1 MMTIDDPIA
10 EAIGLLGY
18 ASTSPGIGGILKIRT
33 SDFRVEEVATNI
45 AFDPKGRFTVARIT
59 LTNWETNR
67 FCQQLANRLRI
78 PRNRIFFA
86 GTKDKRAVTT
96 QIFVI
101 DAPQTK
107 VAEIEMTDVDIEILG
122 RTHQKIGF
130 GNHKGNRFTITVRG
144 CADEQGN
151 PLTNEEAAH
160 RITSILNEMKEAVG
174 EDKFPNWIGPQRF
187 GSGRPVTAATGQ
199 YALSGDWEKAVMT
212 YLTMP
217 GDEDEE
223 AAVVRQK
230 IIREGISQEIVE
242 EMPNWMGYERRMIEH
257 LLKNEGDYLGAY
269 STLPSNL
276 QLMTIH
282 AVQSKIFNTSMKNRL
297 ELGVSLSKPQIGDMV
312 GRVDEKGQ
320 LEPTSCVEVRPKTQP
335 RISRNCEMGRLVTT
349 GPLPGCEIAYASH
362 QIGAIEQG
370 AANQLG
376 LGQQDWVVDEIPSL
390 TTSGTRRALVT
401 VFEEFQTELVP
412 ISELVLEES
421 TRAQK
426 VKQTQMWH
434 PEGASVRFRFTLP
447 PGSYATILMR
457 EFMKVP
463 TSHL

>member
-1 MMTIDDPIA
+1 MMLLHDPIA
-10 EAIGLLGY
+10 EAIGLLGF
-18 ASTSPGIGGILKIRT
+18 ASSTPGIGGILKIRT

-45 AFDPKGRFTVARIT
+45 ALDPKGRFTVARIT

-101 DAPQTK
+101 DAPQNK
-107 VAEIEMTDVDIEILG
+107 VAEIEMSDVEIEVLG

-130 GNHKGNRFTITVRG
+130 GNHKGNRFTIIVRG
-144 CADEQGN
+144 CADGLGN
-151 PLTNEEAAH
+151 PLTNDEVAR
-160 RITSILNEMKEAVG
+160 RITSILEEMKEAVG

-199 YALSGDWEKAVMT
+199 CALSGDWEKAVMT

-217 GDEDEE
+217 GEEDDE
-223 AAVVRQK
+223 AAIVRQK
-230 IIREGISQEIVE
+230 ITNEGFSEALLE

-257 LLKNEGDYLGAY
+257 LLKNEGDFLGAY

-297 ELGVSLSKPQIGDMV
+297 ESGVSLSKPHIGDLV

-320 LEPTSCVEVRPKTQP
+320 LEPTSCVEVRQKTQP

-349 GPLPGCEIAYASH
+349 GPLPGCEVDFASH
-362 QIGAIEQG
+362 LIGEIERG
-370 AANQLG
+370 AAKELG
-376 LGQQDWVVDEIPSL
+376 LGDQDWIVADIPAL

-401 VFEEFQTELVP
+401 TFEEFQTETVP

-426 VKQTQMWH
+426 VIQPQMWH
-434 PEGASVRFRFTLP
+434 PEGACVRFRFTLP

-457 EFMKVP
+457 EFMKTP
-463 TSHL
+463 TNHL